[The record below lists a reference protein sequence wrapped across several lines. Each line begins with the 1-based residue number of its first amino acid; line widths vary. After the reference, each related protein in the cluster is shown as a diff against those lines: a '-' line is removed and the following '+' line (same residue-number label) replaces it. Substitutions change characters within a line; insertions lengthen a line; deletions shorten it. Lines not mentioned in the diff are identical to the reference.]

1 MPKALLCI
9 RIYSYI
15 TSTALPLAKLI
26 GLTYI
31 TTNTAGPSA
40 LVHGSAFL
48 YLPLVQPYTKPFLPV
63 ADQIA
68 RIQARGMVVTD
79 KGKAQQYLENI
90 GYYRLSGYWYPLRRS
105 QITTAPSG
113 EIVTTVLDDF
123 RSGSEFSQV
132 VDLYVFD
139 KKLRLMM
146 LDVLERIEIAFRT
159 DIALQLGQY
168 DPWAYREPTL
178 LDGKFTA
185 DIPKGRSKTRFW
197 DFIDRFDRAVSDSKE
212 DFVKHFRATYSN
224 PLPIWA
230 AVELWDFGTLSM
242 FLSGMK
248 YRDQRAIA
256 ARYGVPRPELLPT
269 WVRTLAFVR
278 NVCAHHSRMWNKP
291 LVAEPRAPRV
301 GEVPLLDHLAQDKF
315 ARERFYSAAALAR
328 YFQRQINPNS
338 SWGTR
343 FVAAVDTFPQAPGIA
358 LGQAGSPADWKTLPL
373 WS

>member
-1 MPKALLCI
+1 M
-9 RIYSYI
+9 
-15 TSTALPLAKLI
+15 
-26 GLTYI
+26 
-31 TTNTAGPSA
+31 AGPSA

-48 YLPLVQPYTKPFLPV
+48 YLQCVQPYTKPFLPI

-68 RIQARGMVVTD
+68 RIQARGMVVSD
-79 KGKAQQYLENI
+79 PGKAQQYLQNI

-105 QITTAPSG
+105 QITTTAAG
-113 EIVTTVLDDF
+113 EILTTVLDDF

-132 VDLYVFD
+132 VDLYLFD

-168 DPWAYREPTL
+168 EPWAYRNPNL
-178 LDGKFTA
+178 LDGKFTT
-185 DIPKGRSKTRFW
+185 DIPRGRQRTRFQ
-197 DFIDRFDRAVSDSKE
+197 DFIERFDRGVTDSKE
-212 DFVKHFRATYSN
+212 DFVKHFRATYSD

-230 AVELWDFGTLSM
+230 AVELWDFGALSM

-256 ARYGVPRPELLPT
+256 ARYGISRPEVLPT
-269 WVRTLAFVR
+269 WIRTLAFIR
-278 NVCAHHSRMWNKP
+278 NVCAHHSRMWNKS
-291 LVAEPRAPRV
+291 LVAQPKAPRV
-301 GEVPLLDHLAQDKF
+301 GEIPLLDHLAHDQF

-328 YFQRQINPNS
+328 YFQLQINPGS
-338 SWGTR
+338 SWGSR
-343 FVAAVDTFPQAPGIA
+343 FKSAVSSFPRAPGVTI
-358 LGQAGSPADWKTLPL
+358 GQAGFPKNWGTLAL